1 MSFAAEVPS
10 PAVLHA
16 DVGAGLR
23 ITLSQLPPAA
33 LSTLKHAASMA
44 NPKFYELQRLRK
56 STWDTP
62 RFVRGDDITLDDHLS
77 CCPVDCG
84 IPSRPSLSGPA
95 PGWSSP
101 TSANPGSEIDV
112 VFTATLK
119 PEQAV
124 AVGVMLAHDD
134 GVLVAPPGSGR
145 TVMACAIIAERAT
158 STLVLV
164 DRKAVAEQRR
174 THAAR
179 CSA

>member
-1 MSFAAEVPS
+1 
-10 PAVLHA
+10 
-16 DVGAGLR
+16 
-23 ITLSQLPPAA
+23 
-33 LSTLKHAASMA
+33 
-44 NPKFYELQRLRK
+44 
-56 STWDTP
+56 
-62 RFVRGDDITLDDHLS
+62 
-77 CCPVDCG
+77 
-84 IPSRPSLSGPA
+84 
-95 PGWSSP
+95 
-101 TSANPGSEIDV
+101 